1 MGIVLAFAF
10 GYFVGA
16 NAGKEGYQDVIEAL
30 HAVRDSDE
38 FNALVA
44 ALRSHAAAS
53 LKQLG
58 ALIEQGDGEPLVPG
72 RLLDRVRDL
81 MERGPVDVGVRAD
94 VSVDG

>member
-16 NAGKEGYQDVIEAL
+16 NAGKEGYQDVVDAV
-30 HAVRDSDE
+30 HAVRDSEE
-38 FNALVA
+38 FHGLVA
-44 ALRSHAAAS
+44 ALRSHAAAT

-58 ALIEQGDGEPLVPG
+58 ALIEDSDGEPLVPA

-81 MERGPVDVGVRAD
+81 MDRPVDVGAAAD
-94 VSVDG
+94 VSADR